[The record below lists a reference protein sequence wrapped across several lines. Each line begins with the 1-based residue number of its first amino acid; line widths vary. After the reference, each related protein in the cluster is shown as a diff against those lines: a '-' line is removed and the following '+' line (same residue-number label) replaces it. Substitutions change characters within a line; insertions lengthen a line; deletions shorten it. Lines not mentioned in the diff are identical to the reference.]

1 VNPETPATIPGE
13 AAAARK
19 PLVLQILLAILWS
32 FFGVRKRV
40 DLQADFA
47 RLPVV
52 PVIIAGVVAGALLV
66 GAVLLVVRLVIAQA
80 VA

>member
-1 VNPETPATIPGE
+1 MKTGNPQE
-13 AAAARK
+13 AARG
-19 PLVLQILLAILWS
+19 PLVLQILQAIFWS

-52 PVIIAGVVAGALLV
+52 PVIVAGVIAAALLV
-66 GAVLLVVRLVIAQA
+66 GGVLLAVRLVLAQA
-80 VA
+80 TA